1 MVPSNNTATFFSG
14 SFNFSGSNYRGFVAT
29 QATVV
34 DAITFG
40 SITGSVAPTTL
51 NPKMTVAAGATIPV
65 WFNAIAATGSIV
77 AYK

>member
-1 MVPSNNTATFFSG
+1 MVPSNNTAVFFSG

-34 DAITFG
+34 DAIAFG
-40 SITGSVAPTTL
+40 SVTTPIAPTTL
-51 NPKMTVAAGATIPV
+51 NPKMTIAAGATIPV
-65 WFNAIAATGSIV
+65 WFSAIAATGSIV

>member
-1 MVPSNNTATFFSG
+1 MVPSNNTAVFFTG

-29 QATVV
+29 QATTI
-34 DAITFG
+34 DAIGFG
-40 SITGSVAPTTL
+40 STTTPVAPTTL

-65 WFNAIAATGSIV
+65 WFSAIAATGSIV